1 MKRILE
7 LEDKPVVDDNG
18 TGWYCSKKLPWLKI
32 EEVDVGLLP
41 PADETK
47 EDAPDAGEW
56 EKLCARLARAI
67 LDAKRYCRIADD
79 LREENK
85 RIRGTCEKLES
96 SFLEADRKRKKWK
109 RKAKARRGK

>member
-47 EDAPDAGEW
+47 EDAPDTLEW
-56 EKLCARLARAI
+56 EKLCARLARAM
-67 LDAKRYCRIADD
+67 LDAKRFNHIANE
-79 LREENK
+79 LREENE
-85 RIRGTCEKLES
+85 RIKGVCGRLEN
-96 SFLEADRKRKKWK
+96 SFLEADRKRRKWK
-109 RKAKARRGK
+109 RRAKKK